1 MKRDGETGE
10 FELVLGNA
18 QLLSGLFVVVLLFAV
33 FFALGYVVG
42 QNSPRSVKLPETAA
56 TGQGDRPQPV
66 TATQQPAPPGAAG
79 VETPAT
85 QPAADAN
92 ANTAGQAQ
100 PNPPA
105 NAAPEATPAP
115 TTAPTPA
122 PAASEVEEPAPG
134 AYWQVMALKQA
145 DAEVVVRSLKDKG
158 FSATTAPGRNN
169 LTRVLVGPYKDTAS
183 MSKAKTALENAGF
196 HPIKK

>member
-92 ANTAGQAQ
+92 SNAAGQAQ
-100 PNPPA
+100 PSAPA
-105 NAAPEATPAP
+105 AAAQEAAPAP
-115 TTAPTPA
+115 VPA
-122 PAASEVEEPAPG
+122 PAAPEVEEPAPG
-134 AYWQVMALKQA
+134 SYWQVMALKQA

>member
-56 TGQGDRPQPV
+56 TGQG
-66 TATQQPAPPGAAG
+66 ATQQPAPPGAAG

-92 ANTAGQAQ
+92 SNAAGQAQ
-100 PNPPA
+100 PSAPA
-105 NAAPEATPAP
+105 AAAQEAAPAP
-115 TTAPTPA
+115 VPA
-122 PAASEVEEPAPG
+122 PAAPEVEEPAPG
-134 AYWQVMALKQA
+134 SYWQVMALKQA

>member
-42 QNSPRSVKLPETAA
+42 QNSPRSTKLPETAA

-92 ANTAGQAQ
+92 ANAAAGQAQ
-100 PNPPA
+100 PSAPA
-105 NAAPEATPAP
+105 TAAPESTPA
-115 TTAPTPA
+115 TPTPA
-122 PAASEVEEPAPG
+122 PAPAAPEVEEPAPG
-134 AYWQVMALKQA
+134 SYWQVMALKQA

>member
-33 FFALGYVVG
+33 YFALGYVVG
-42 QNSPRSVKLPETAA
+42 LNSPRSVKLPETAA

-79 VETPAT
+79 TETPAT
-85 QPAADAN
+85 QPAPDAN
-92 ANTAGQAQ
+92 AATQAQ
-100 PNPPA
+100 PAAPVA
-105 NAAPEATPAP
+105 AAPEATP
-115 TTAPTPA
+115 TPA
-122 PAASEVEEPAPG
+122 PAAPEVEEPAPG
-134 AYWQVMALKQA
+134 SYWQVMALKQA